1 MLIHS
6 SSTLLRILPAAKPAA
21 GKYVLAIQIVIF
33 GILLFSSLGI
43 AAQIAMPD
51 SVCVGVL
58 KHYQVDSNTLS
69 GSTYIW
75 SIDNVRQYGS
85 STNEIDI
92 AWNSTGTF
100 LLEVQEYNTNGCSG
114 PLSAGYVYVIPVPSI
129 IPTSNSPVC
138 EGDTLYLTADSV
150 NLGRYIWTGPN
161 GFTSS
166 AQNPI
171 IYPATQLNEG
181 TYSLIIT
188 TNCNCNYSIASFVT
202 VIVDNCN
209 SADLSILNTVDNSHP
224 FIGNAVTFTISAT
237 NKGDD
242 NATGVTVTHDILSSG
257 YDFVS
262 SKTSVGTYNQETSDW
277 SIGNMNYGETEILT
291 LIATVNGMGS
301 YFTTATISG
310 IETDGNLENNVS
322 YSTTNPTDFF
332 IPDGFSPN
340 GDGINDYFVIR
351 GIENYPKNTLNIY
364 NRWGNNV
371 FEASPYHSTWKGEST
386 KGLRVG
392 EDKLPTGTYFYLLD
406 LGDKSKIIK
415 GTIYLNR

>member
-6 SSTLLRILPAAKPAA
+6 SSTLLRILPAAKPAV
-21 GKYVLAIQIVIF
+21 GKYFLAIHIVLV
-33 GILLFSSLGI
+33 GILLFSSQGL

-51 SVCVGVL
+51 SVCVGEL
-58 KHYQVDSNTLS
+58 KHYQVDSNTQS

-75 SIDNVRQYGS
+75 SIDDVRQYGS

-92 AWNSTGTF
+92 AWKSTGTF
-100 LLEVQEYNTNGCSG
+100 LLKVQEFNTNGCSG
-114 PLSAGYVYVIPVPSI
+114 PISAGYVYVIPVPSI

-138 EGDTLYLTADSV
+138 EGDTLYLRADSV
-150 NLGRYIWTGPN
+150 YLGHYSWTGPN
-161 GFTSS
+161 GFTSNV
-166 AQNPI
+166 QNPI
-171 IYPATQLNEG
+171 IYPVTQLNEG
-181 TYSLIIT
+181 TYSLVIT
-188 TNCNCNYSIASFVT
+188 TNCYCNNSIASFVT
-202 VIVDNCN
+202 VIVDNCY
-209 SADLSILNTVDNSHP
+209 SADLSVKNTVDNSHP

-237 NKGDD
+237 NNGDD
-242 NATGVTVTHDILSSG
+242 KATGVSIIHDILSSG

-262 SKTSVGTYNQETSDW
+262 SKTSVGSYNQETAVW

-291 LIATVNGMGS
+291 LIATVNGMGN

-310 IETDGNLENNVS
+310 NEADDNLVNNVS
-322 YSTTNPTDFF
+322 SNTTYPTDFF

-340 GDGINDYFVIR
+340 GDGINDFFVIR
-351 GIENYPKNTLNIY
+351 GIENYPKNTLTIY

-386 KGLRVG
+386 KGTRIG

-415 GTIYLNR
+415 GTLYLNR